1 MVVLAIVLLPSTF
14 AFARAGGGGGGGNSS
29 SRSIGTSGSNS
40 GGSQTSTSK
49 GDLFTILGFGALT
62 AFGGVAGIIYKV
74 KLQKKKFESTLAM
87 KKFAK
92 EDGAWDYDKICSDID
107 EAFYKV
113 QNAWT
118 ERNQDLAKEYMS
130 ERIYKIH
137 KSKTEWMKLRGEKN
151 VLYNINLI
159 SIKPI
164 SAVDSDDNSR
174 DAILVNIKASMV
186 DYMLNEYT
194 NEVTEG
200 DPSRRSTFEEF
211 WRFIR
216 SDKRWILDEIKQPEE
231 IGDINNFINE
241 KIK

>member
-1 MVVLAIVLLPSTF
+1 MKKSFSKTILMVVLVIALLPSTF
-14 AFARAGGGGGGGNSS
+14 AFARAGGGGGGGGGHSS

-92 EDGAWDYDKICSDID
+92 EDGAWDYDKISSDID

-130 ERIYKIH
+130 EKIYKIH

-151 VLYNINLI
+151 VLYNINL
-159 SIKPI
+159 
-164 SAVDSDDNSR
+164 
-174 DAILVNIKASMV
+174 
-186 DYMLNEYT
+186 
-194 NEVTEG
+194 
-200 DPSRRSTFEEF
+200 
-211 WRFIR
+211 
-216 SDKRWILDEIKQPEE
+216 KQ
-231 IGDINNFINE
+231 
-241 KIK
+241 